1 MCLPALKQH
10 VYSALNP
17 EADPA
22 MVTVEGRLNVMQ
34 TVFLALQSHR
44 TPSQAEPSEALL
56 IESQKIFQTLFNRH
70 FDEDMEV
77 RIIGYISVYSI
88 GGTEHSPVF

>member
-22 MVTVEGRLNVMQ
+22 MVTVEARLNVMQ
-34 TVFLALQSHR
+34 TVFLVLQSHS
-44 TPSQAEPSEALL
+44 TPSQADPSEALL
-56 IESQKIFQTLFNRH
+56 TVSQQIFQTLFYRH

-77 RIIGYISVYSI
+77 GCVID
-88 GGTEHSPVF
+88 THSTVTRTV